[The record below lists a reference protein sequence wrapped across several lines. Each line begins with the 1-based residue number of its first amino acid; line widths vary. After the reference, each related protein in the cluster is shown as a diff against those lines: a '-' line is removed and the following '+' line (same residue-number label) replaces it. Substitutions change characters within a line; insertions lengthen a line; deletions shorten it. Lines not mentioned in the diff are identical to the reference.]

1 MEWLDK
7 LTQHTLFPGQ
17 YIYKVEPIFNEY
29 DIRKIRVTD
38 VTFSIVGL
46 QSFDYTTLD
55 GKGFYVWERAWIP
68 YRDEAFF
75 HSLQEAVDWCKTKNS
90 NAFTIYDQ

>member
-38 VTFSIVGL
+38 VTFSMVGL

-55 GKGFYVWERAWIP
+55 EKGFYVWERAWIP

-75 HSLQEAVDWCKTKNS
+75 RSLQEAVDWCKTNG

>member
-68 YRDEAFF
+68 YREDVFF
-75 HSLQEAVDWCKTKNS
+75 HSIQDAITWCQQQGKE
-90 NAFTIYDQ
+90 FTIYD

>member
-7 LTQHTLFPGQ
+7 LTQQTLFPGQ
-17 YIYKVEPIFNEY
+17 CIYKVSPIFNEY
-29 DIRKIRVTD
+29 DIQKVRVTD
-38 VTFSIVGL
+38 VTFSMVGL

-75 HSLQEAVDWCKTKNS
+75 RSLQEAVDWCKING

>member
-55 GKGFYVWERAWIP
+55 EKGFYVWERAWIP

-75 HSLQEAVDWCKTKNS
+75 RSLQEAVDWCKTNS